1 MILYGLVEKKMGVL
15 KKYLLT
21 CQGGLH
27 RNSLKFFSEI
37 QWEKSGGVFCYT
49 KKRSLKTFLTETPP
63 LDV

>member
-27 RNSLKFFSEI
+27 RNSFNFFQRFSGRRGEESSVRPKRGALKLF
-37 QWEKSGGVFCYT
+37 
-49 KKRSLKTFLTETPP
+49 
-63 LDV
+63 